1 MADDNL
7 KTKDDK
13 AWKELIRPKE
23 IRLLL
28 DKLNEYSNLHKNN
41 NYEDEEKSPL
51 YFIKMAEWLQQRFPN
66 AEFEDVTGLCKLANI
81 TDIEEQDYSLNPG
94 RYVGVVI
101 EEDGLSEEEFEL
113 SITNDNKELNR
124 LSSSS
129 LDLEK
134 IINKNLSLI
143 INNG

>member
-1 MADDNL
+1 
-7 KTKDDK
+7 
-13 AWKELIRPKE
+13 
-23 IRLLL
+23 
-28 DKLNEYSNLHKNN
+28 
-41 NYEDEEKSPL
+41 
-51 YFIKMAEWLQQRFPN
+51 MAEWLQQRFPN